1 MASILAMFTVLA
13 SIKVM
18 AQLWDMVEEVEGTVT
33 VVDTIT
39 ATVDTLPHTV
49 QDTPVICPGLL
60 VDITLLPTLQT
71 LTREPT
77 PVTT

>member
-18 AQLWDMVEEVEGTVT
+18 DQLWDMVEEVEDTVT
-33 VVDTIT
+33 VVDTVT

-49 QDTPVICPGLL
+49 QATPVICPELL
-60 VDITLLPTLQT
+60 VDITLLPILQT

>member
-18 AQLWDMVEEVEGTVT
+18 AQLQDMVEEVEGTVT
-33 VVDTIT
+33 VVDTVT

-49 QDTPVICPGLL
+49 QATPVICPELL
-60 VDITLLPTLQT
+60 VDITLLPILQT